1 MNCSFPTLHYLGHLL
16 NNQFVLLVP
25 NVCWQGAN
33 SPRNYLFIIVIEYRE
48 KRSYQLIVKRKMVFL
63 YWYLQVR
70 EKMFQIYIAS
80 ISLWFCYKIIESC
93 EQQFI
98 NVSLITMHSNWCQL
112 LSPCFLNHFWQME
125 PFGNLP
131 RCERLDSHY
140 QHLFKNILSY
150 YFILKF
156 TKRIKL

>member
-1 MNCSFPTLHYLGHLL
+1 MNCSFPTLHYLGRLL

-48 KRSYQLIVKRKMVFL
+48 KRSYQLIFFKKKMLFL

-70 EKMFQIYIAS
+70 EKIFQIYIAS
-80 ISLWFCYKIIESC
+80 ISLWFCYKIIESY

-98 NVSLITMHSNWCQL
+98 NVSSMTAHSNWCQL
-112 LSPCFLNHFWQME
+112 LSSCLLNHFWQLV

-131 RCERLDSHY
+131 KMREIR
-140 QHLFKNILSY
+140 
-150 YFILKF
+150 
-156 TKRIKL
+156 